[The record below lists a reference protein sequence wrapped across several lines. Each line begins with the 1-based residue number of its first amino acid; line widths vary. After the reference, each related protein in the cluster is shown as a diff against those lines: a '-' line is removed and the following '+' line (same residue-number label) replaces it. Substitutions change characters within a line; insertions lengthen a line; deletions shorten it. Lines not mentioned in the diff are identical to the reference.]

1 MAATTAHP
9 SSDQASSA
17 QASSAGQGAA
27 NTSSHPVD
35 QDVLIVG
42 AGISGIGMA
51 VHLQLNCPQLRF
63 GMVER
68 RANLGGTWDL
78 FRYPGIRSDS
88 DMHTLGF
95 VFEPW
100 RHEKSIADAPAILE
114 YLNRIVD
121 ERGIR
126 DTIRFSQKVVGADW
140 DSDTAR
146 WTVTMQDDA
155 GNTSTTTTRWL
166 YLGSGYYDYDE
177 PFEAEF
183 TGRENFQ
190 GQILHPQFW
199 PENLDYRGKKV
210 VVIGSGATAVTIV
223 PSMAR
228 EAAHVTMLQRTPTWM
243 FTRPAKDGFANF
255 LRSVLPEK
263 LAYKITRYKNV
274 TLQDAG
280 FRRAREKPEKFKEFL
295 TKKIKKALGDRYEE
309 QAFTPPYNPWEQR
322 LCLVPD
328 SDLFNAIKDNRAA
341 VVTDHIDHF
350 DATGIQLKS
359 GKHLDADIIVT
370 ATGLKLAV
378 AGKIPVRVDGQLIH
392 WNEHFYYR
400 ACMFSNVPNFSTVF
414 GYLNA
419 SWTLR
424 ADIVSEYVCRVLN
437 HMTATGKDIATPVL
451 ANPNSLVED
460 NIFDFSSGY
469 IQRAMHIMPKSA
481 VDNPWRLSQDYVR
494 DRIDMRQAPVD
505 DGLLC
510 FENAPGT
517 KARTALGINQLQA
530 AE

>member
-1 MAATTAHP
+1 MMAGTA
-9 SSDQASSA
+9 S
-17 QASSAGQGAA
+17 
-27 NTSSHPVD
+27 PVD

-51 VHLQLNCPQLRF
+51 VHLQMHCPDRSF
-63 GMVER
+63 GLAER

-100 RHEKSIADAPAILE
+100 KHEKSIADGPSILE

-126 DTIRFSQKVVGADW
+126 DKIRFNAKVVGADW
-140 DSDTAR
+140 DSATAR
-146 WTVTMQDDA
+146 WTVTMEDEKGA
-155 GNTSTTTTRWL
+155 TSTTTARWL

-177 PFEAEF
+177 PFDAQF
-183 TGRENFQ
+183 AGREDFQ
-190 GQILHPQFW
+190 GQIVHPQFW
-199 PENLDYRGKKV
+199 PKDLDYAGKKV

-223 PSMAR
+223 PSMT
-228 EAAHVTMLQRTPTWM
+228 EKGDGKGAAHVTMLQRTPTWYAI
-243 FTRPAKDGFANF
+243 RPAKDAFANF
-255 LRSVLPEK
+255 LRKVLPSE
-263 LAYKITRYKNV
+263 LAYKITRFKNV
-274 TLQDAG
+274 KMQDIV
-280 FRRAREKPEKFKEFL
+280 FNKARNKPEKVREFL
-295 TKKIKKALGDRYEE
+295 TKQLQKNLGDKYDPE
-309 QAFTPPYNPWEQR
+309 AFTPPYNPWEQR

-328 SDLFNAIKDNRAA
+328 ADFFEAMKADKAS
-341 VVTDHIDHF
+341 VVTDHIERF

-378 AGKIPVRVDGQLIH
+378 AGKIPVRVDGETIQ
-392 WNEHFYYR
+392 WNEHFYYK
-400 ACMFSNVPNFSTVF
+400 ACMFSNVPNFSVVF

-437 HMTATGKDIATPVL
+437 HMKAAGADIATPVL
-451 ANPNSLVED
+451 EDPNSLTEE

-469 IQRAMHIMPKSA
+469 IQRSLHIMPKNA
-481 VDNPWRLSQDYVR
+481 DALPWRLNQHYVK
-494 DRIDMRQAPVD
+494 DRVDMRTGEIA
-505 DGLLC
+505 DGVLT
-510 FENAPGT
+510 FT
-517 KARTALGINQLQA
+517 KAGAVATAATAA
-530 AE
+530 AELEAAE